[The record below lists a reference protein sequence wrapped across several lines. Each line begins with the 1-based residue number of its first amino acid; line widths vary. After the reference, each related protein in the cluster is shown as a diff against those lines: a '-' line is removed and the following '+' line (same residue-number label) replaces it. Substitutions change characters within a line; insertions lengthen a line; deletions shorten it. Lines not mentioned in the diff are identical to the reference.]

1 MFTILHQMLHGIFPE
16 LDEETIVE
24 KTEQAWKSGMSE
36 LAKEKL
42 GIII

>member
-1 MFTILHQMLHGIFPE
+1 MLHGIFPE

-24 KTEQAWKSGMSE
+24 KTEQTWKSGIAE

-42 GIII
+42 GISI